1 MRAPAYHTHCLV
13 WLLVVLLSLSRAQG
27 QSAGNNPGPIANIRV
42 DVDNERVKVLY
53 DAVGITSRDSIYL
66 QVESQSRGLLN
77 VVTVTG
83 DVGRAV
89 VPGKNK
95 TIYWDY
101 RLDGLRI
108 DDGIRANIRVKRP
121 YQRLAVGGG
130 PTYALLSVVA
140 PGLGTIF
147 VQPGHKVGLRPLITG
162 AYAGLLIYGLVQN
175 GRSDRAYDEY
185 LILLNDSDYAEAN
198 RLNHH
203 SLVATWAAVALLL
216 TDVTYTFLKGRKNEK
231 QKQLAQT
238 GVVLTY
244 AGTIPSIGFQ
254 FRF

>member
-1 MRAPAYHTHCLV
+1 MRASAYHTLWLV
-13 WLLVVLLSLSRAQG
+13 WLLVVLLSMSRAQG
-27 QSAGNNPGPIANIRV
+27 QLAGGGPITNIRV
-42 DVDNERVKVLY
+42 DVDSERVKVMY
-53 DAVGITSRDSIYL
+53 DAVGITPRDSIYL

-77 VVTVTG
+77 VITVTG
-83 DVGRAV
+83 DLGRAV

-121 YQRLAVGGG
+121 YQQLAVGGG
-130 PTYALLSVVA
+130 PTCAFLSVVA
-140 PGLGTIF
+140 PGLGNIF
-147 VQPGHKVGLRPLITG
+147 VQPGHRVGLRPLITG

-175 GRSDRAYDEY
+175 GRSDRAYDDY
-185 LILLNDSDYAEAN
+185 LIRLNDSDYAEAN
-198 RLNHH
+198 RLHH
-203 SLVATWAAVALLL
+203 QSLVATWTAVALLL

-231 QKQLAQT
+231 QKKLAQT
-238 GVVLTY
+238 GVVVAY
-244 AGTIPSIGFQ
+244 VGTIPSIGIQ

>member
-1 MRAPAYHTHCLV
+1 MRALTYHTHWLVCLP
-13 WLLVVLLSLSRAQG
+13 LVLFSLNCAQG
-27 QSAGNNPGPIANIRV
+27 QVASSGPITNIRV
-42 DVDNERVKVLY
+42 ELDSERVKVLY
-53 DAVGITSRDSIYL
+53 DAVGITSRDSVYL
-66 QVESQSRGLLN
+66 LVESQSRGLLN

-83 DVGRAV
+83 DVGLAV

-121 YQRLAVGGG
+121 YQRLVLGGG

-140 PGLGTIF
+140 PGIGNIF
-147 VQPGHKVGLRPLITG
+147 VQPNHKVGLRPLITG

-175 GRSDRAYDEY
+175 ARSGRAYDQY

-198 RLNHH
+198 RLNHQY
-203 SLVATWAAVALLL
+203 LVATWTAVALLL
-216 TDVTYTFLKGRKNEK
+216 TDVTYTFLKGRKNEQ
-231 QKQLAQT
+231 QKQLTKT
-238 GVVLTY
+238 GVVMAY
-244 AGTIPSIGFQ
+244 AGTIPSLGFQ
-254 FRF
+254 FHF